1 MGGAGNVPALSAS
14 QSAWYKST
22 CPHALGAVSWRRT
35 FHEVYMSKESS
46 HTPEERREILAQVL
60 LGMANGRTVA
70 DTAREVKVRAG
81 TIRQWIAR
89 DPEVYEE
96 YRRMRPLL
104 GAAFAEEAIRVAR
117 ESSNATSAQDR
128 TLIDTLK
135 WAAAKAAPMEY
146 GEKQVV
152 EHQGQ
157 QTLQVKVLEEDAPVR
172 NIQALKESVV
182 AASLNT
188 AATTLSLPAIQ
199 RVEYGEPA
207 EITSDED

>member
-1 MGGAGNVPALSAS
+1 
-14 QSAWYKST
+14 
-22 CPHALGAVSWRRT
+22 
-35 FHEVYMSKESS
+35 
-46 HTPEERREILAQVL
+46 
-60 LGMANGRTVA
+60 
-70 DTAREVKVRAG
+70 
-81 TIRQWIAR
+81 
-89 DPEVYEE
+89 
-96 YRRMRPLL
+96 MRPLL

-172 NIQALKESVV
+172 NVQALKESVV

-199 RVEYGEPA
+199 RIEYAEPA
-207 EITSDED
+207 E

>member
-1 MGGAGNVPALSAS
+1 MGAS
-14 QSAWYKST
+14 EFS
-22 CPHALGAVSWRRT
+22 V
-35 FHEVYMSKESS
+35 
-46 HTPEERREILAQVL
+46 EERVAIVRQVL
-60 LGMANGRTVA
+60 EGMSSGRTVA
-70 DTAREVKVRAG
+70 DTARELKVRAG
-81 TIRQWIAR
+81 TVRQWIAA
-89 DPEVYEE
+89 DPALWAE

-117 ESSNATSAQDR
+117 ESTNASSAQDR

-135 WAAAKAAPMEY
+135 WAAAKAAPIEY

-172 NIQALKESVV
+172 NIRALKESVV

-207 EITSDED
+207 EVTSNED

>member
-1 MGGAGNVPALSAS
+1 MGKSEHSAD
-14 QSAWYKST
+14 
-22 CPHALGAVSWRRT
+22 
-35 FHEVYMSKESS
+35 
-46 HTPEERREILAQVL
+46 ERVAIVRQVL
-60 LGMANGRTVA
+60 EGMSSGRTVA
-70 DTAREVKVRAG
+70 DTARELKVRAG
-81 TIRQWIAR
+81 AVRQWIAA
-89 DPEVYEE
+89 DPALWAE

-157 QTLQVKVLEEDAPVR
+157 QTLQVKVIEDDAPVR
-172 NIQALKESVV
+172 NVQALKEAVV
-182 AASLNT
+182 AASL
-188 AATTLSLPAIQ
+188 AQTTEIVALP
-199 RVEYGEPA
+199 PA
-207 EITSDED
+207 RSAE

>member
-1 MGGAGNVPALSAS
+1 
-14 QSAWYKST
+14 
-22 CPHALGAVSWRRT
+22 
-35 FHEVYMSKESS
+35 MSRESE

-89 DPEVYEE
+89 DPAVYEE

-135 WAAAKAAPMEY
+135 WAAAKAAPIEY

-172 NIQALKESVV
+172 NVQALKESVV

-199 RVEYGEPA
+199 RIEYGEPA
-207 EITSDED
+207 EVTSNED

>member
-1 MGGAGNVPALSAS
+1 MGASEFSAD
-14 QSAWYKST
+14 
-22 CPHALGAVSWRRT
+22 
-35 FHEVYMSKESS
+35 
-46 HTPEERREILAQVL
+46 ERVAIVRQVL
-60 LGMANGRTVA
+60 EGMSSGRTVA
-70 DTAREVKVRAG
+70 DTARELKVRAG
-81 TIRQWIAR
+81 TVRQWIAA
-89 DPEVYEE
+89 DPALWAE

-157 QTLQVKVLEEDAPVR
+157 QTLQVKVIEDDAPVR
-172 NIQALKESVV
+172 NVQALKEAVVAATLAQTTSVV
-182 AASLNT
+182 A
-188 AATTLSLPAIQ
+188 LPAPK
-199 RVEYGEPA
+199 REE
-207 EITSDED
+207 

>member
-1 MGGAGNVPALSAS
+1 MGKSEHSAD
-14 QSAWYKST
+14 
-22 CPHALGAVSWRRT
+22 
-35 FHEVYMSKESS
+35 
-46 HTPEERREILAQVL
+46 ERVAIVRQVL
-60 LGMANGRTVA
+60 EGMSSGRTVA
-70 DTAREVKVRAG
+70 DTARELKVRAG
-81 TIRQWIAR
+81 TVRQWIAA
-89 DPEVYEE
+89 DPALWAE

-157 QTLQVKVLEEDAPVR
+157 QTLQVKVIEDDAPVR
-172 NIQALKESVV
+172 NVQALKEAVVASTLAQTTSVV
-182 AASLNT
+182 A
-188 AATTLSLPAIQ
+188 LP
-199 RVEYGEPA
+199 PA
-207 EITSDED
+207 RSAD